1 MDSATIS
8 ALAAWA
14 AAAVAAI
21 GATFQFFIG
30 RKQASA
36 ALISANAA
44 LTNSQN
50 AGRHKVAEFRQAWI
64 NKVIDALC
72 EHHAIASTIPVEKS
86 PSVDDDR
93 KLASLRTKLGI
104 LLNPDERDT
113 VALLDELTK
122 IDKSTTD
129 KEFAQAEAQ
138 MLLISRR
145 LLKRE
150 WVRIKKE
157 LT

>member
-1 MDSATIS
+1 MEAATIS

-14 AAAVAAI
+14 AAAVAAT

-44 LTNSQN
+44 LKNSQN

-64 NKVIDALC
+64 NRVIDTLC
-72 EHHAIASTIPVEKS
+72 EHHAIVSTIPVGQA
-86 PSVDDDR
+86 PSTEDER
-93 KLASLRTKLGI
+93 KLAGLRTKLGI
-104 LLNPDERDT
+104 LLNPDEPDT
-113 VALLDELTK
+113 VVLLKEIDK
-122 IDKSTTD
+122 IDNSKTD
-129 KEFAQAEAQ
+129 QEFADGEAQ
-138 MLLISRR
+138 MLVVSRR

-150 WVRIKKE
+150 WARLKDE
-157 LT
+157 LA